1 MSSGTEEKAGLLSRL
16 GLNDNKAGMQNL
28 DREKINQ
35 IIYEASKGSK
45 YFENEKKKDKQVDIK
60 IAEQRQK
67 IAHFT
72 AKEMNKAEKEAD
84 ALLKRLEE
92 KRDLSRTIVHI
103 DMDAF
108 FAAVETRDNPSLLD
122 KPMAVG
128 SNYMLST
135 SNYIARRFG
144 VRAAMPGFIAKKLCP
159 QLVIVPSNFAQYAAV
174 SKEVKDVLVKY
185 DKHFCPV
192 SFDEAYLDIT
202 EHLNHRKTLPKE
214 KRTVICRTCDRL
226 DPRYCSCDPNK
237 SDCESTE
244 HENLSFV
251 QDKETPSADQL
262 CFQEQ
267 DRSNLPLIE
276 DPSLVKGLDV
286 KMCPLCKREVP
297 NYREE
302 VFGVSAEE
310 AVREIR
316 RKIEQRTQLTASA
329 GIAANTLLAKI
340 CSDRNKPNGQFSLP
354 HITHVIKDFVTD
366 LPIRKVSGIGKVT
379 EKMLQAIDIV
389 TCSQL
394 YEQRSLLYLLYS
406 EISFNHFM
414 SVALGIGSTHVER
427 TFFELSDPAQLYD
440 KCLEL
445 SKILASD
452 LQEENFMGR
461 TVSLKIKTVDFEV
474 KTKSQTL
481 TRHTCDEVQIYNVAR
496 NLLQLE
502 IQNSMPKP
510 FRLRLMGVRMSNLI
524 LSSQFPKKDSIEY
537 FMKKDPSPS
546 DTNLLTEHEK
556 KCQNETVP
564 NECGQAESSSDY
576 LEKGISESPGHY
588 CPICD
593 RKCPK
598 DLRLF
603 NAHIDK
609 CLLQQSGGND
619 RKTKRASPLV
629 TNADFEDFLEF
640 STIKT
645 SRKTKKKTKM
655 TQKNLKTVFEETLV
669 RNGIPTDSCLEK
681 SECKSENL
689 SETENIL
696 KRRKDCKKTCTKEN
710 SSETEQ
716 KDSNGVILES
726 CVDSGTLKHH
736 LSSDGVAAEV
746 EEESCLHENKS
757 LSPSVSKLGN
767 SEELLVSGCEN
778 PSPECSTAT
787 ADVSKVS
794 ELNDADM
801 EQILTRLHRT
811 KEEPSKVDRIDLVK
825 SCPEYVTDPHS
836 KNSRKQ
842 SDCDNTEKGTDCSSA
857 DIANSTGL
865 KPFGTNIQTKFK
877 NIQDNK
883 FLKKTLKNCN
893 LLKYFSKS
901 SVNKREE
908 EEEAEEVNQ
917 CLGFNESLK
926 WSESTERVVVEKT
939 DGSILDETISSEQ
952 EVDAGGLL
960 NNEDITDQQQT
971 VAKTSLG
978 HSVVSDKLQ
987 KQVDSGKD
995 ISSVTDKLQQEVDS
1009 GQINSLDCDKL
1020 QQEVETGQD
1029 ISLVVEKVQQIVET
1043 GQVSSLASGKLQKEV
1058 DSGQRINLASDKLQK
1073 EVDSGQEI
1081 SLVTKKIQKIKSGR
1095 RRSLVSVKLETE
1107 VQTGQEINQDSN
1119 KVETRA
1125 DCDQGGSSNVTEQL
1139 QKIFNS
1145 GQLDS
1150 VTSGQ
1155 SHGSANTG
1163 QTDCSIFHSHSMKLF
1178 PHSTENSIKTSE
1190 SMINVETSCNHGDSP
1205 NNEVASSCPPQFQGS
1220 TGCVSIDTQFHSPAK
1235 TTSKLPQDKEFPT
1248 ERDNGQTT
1256 ELVHQCPI
1264 CNKDILITDMST
1276 FNEHVDLC
1284 LNQGTIRKIL
1294 LEQGEE
1300 LKNSAKHKR
1309 PAETPSPD
1317 INKRKKSLKHN
1328 STPRIDSYFFSV

>member
-60 IAEQRQK
+60 IAEQQQK
-67 IAHFT
+67 LASFT

-159 QLVIVPSNFAQYAAV
+159 QLVIVPQNFAQYAAV

-185 DKHFCPV
+185 DKHFCPI

-202 EHLNHRKTLPKE
+202 EHLNLRKTFPKE
-214 KRTVICRTCDRL
+214 KRTVQCRTCDRL
-226 DPRYCSCDPNK
+226 DPHYCSCDPNK

-244 HENLSFV
+244 NEDLNFV

-267 DRSNLPLIE
+267 DRSNLLRIE
-276 DPSLVKGLDV
+276 DPTLVKGQDL

-340 CSDRNKPNGQFSLP
+340 CSDKNKPNGQFSLP
-354 HITHVIKDFVTD
+354 HITHVIKDFITD

-406 EISFNHFM
+406 ETSFKHFM
-414 SVALGIGSTHVER
+414 SIALGIGSTRVER

-452 LQEENFMGR
+452 LQEQNFMGR
-461 TVSLKIKTVDFEV
+461 TVSLKIKTVDFDV

-496 NLLQLE
+496 NFLQSE

-524 LSSQFPKKDSIEY
+524 SSSQFAKKDSIEY
-537 FMKKDPSPS
+537 FLKKDSSLS
-546 DTNLLTEHEK
+546 DTNVLTEHEGK
-556 KCQNETVP
+556 YQNEMAP
-564 NECGQAESSSDY
+564 NQCGQAESSSDC

-598 DLRLF
+598 NLRLF

-609 CLLQQSGGND
+609 CLLQQSREND
-619 RKTKRASPLV
+619 RKTKRTSPV
-629 TNADFEDFLEF
+629 ITNADFEDFLEF

-645 SRKTKKKTKM
+645 SRKTRKKTKM
-655 TQKNLKTVFEETLV
+655 TQKNLKTVFEETFV

-681 SECKSENL
+681 SSECKCENL

-696 KRRKDCKKTCTKEN
+696 KQRKDCKKTGTKEN
-710 SSETEQ
+710 SSEIEP
-716 KDSNGVILES
+716 KESNGVILGS
-726 CVDSGTLKHH
+726 CVDSGTLKNHPF
-736 LSSDGVAAEV
+736 SDGVAEV

-757 LSPSVSKLGN
+757 LSPSVSKLSN
-767 SEELLVSGCEN
+767 SEELLVSGCEK
-778 PSPECSTAT
+778 PSPKCSTTT
-787 ADVSKVS
+787 ADISKVS
-794 ELNDADM
+794 ELNDANT
-801 EQILTRLHRT
+801 EQMLTRLHRT

-825 SCPEYVTDPHS
+825 ICPEDVTNPH
-836 KNSRKQ
+836 KKQ
-842 SDCDNTEKGTDCSSA
+842 SDCDNKENGTDCSSA
-857 DIANSTGL
+857 DIANSTGP
-865 KPFGTNIQTKFK
+865 KPFDSNIETKLK
-877 NIQDNK
+877 KIQNNK
-883 FLKKTLKNCN
+883 FSKKTVKNCN

-901 SVNKREE
+901 NVNKREE
-908 EEEAEEVNQ
+908 VKQ
-917 CLGFNESLK
+917 CLGSSESLK
-926 WSESTERVVVEKT
+926 WSESTDRVVVEKT
-939 DGSILDETISSEQ
+939 DRSILDETISSEQ
-952 EVDAGGLL
+952 VDAGGLL

-971 VAKTSLG
+971 AAKTSLS
-978 HSVVSDKLQ
+978 HSMVCDKLQ
-987 KQVDSGKD
+987 KQVDSEKD
-995 ISSVTDKLQQEVDS
+995 INLVTDKLQQEVDS

-1020 QQEVETGQD
+1020 QQEVETGQES
-1029 ISLVVEKVQQIVET
+1029 SLVVEKVQQIVET
-1043 GQVSSLASGKLQKEV
+1043 GQINSLASGKLQKEIG
-1058 DSGQRINLASDKLQK
+1058 SGQRINLASDKLQK

-1081 SLVTKKIQKIKSGR
+1081 SLVTEKIQKIKSGQ
-1095 RRSLVSVKLETE
+1095 RRSLASDKQETE

-1119 KVETRA
+1119 KVETRS
-1125 DCDQGGSSNVTEQL
+1125 DCGQRSSSNVTEQL
-1139 QKIFNS
+1139 QKICNS

-1178 PHSTENSIKTSE
+1178 PHSTENSIETSE
-1190 SMINVETSCNHGDSP
+1190 SMIKVDTSCNHGDSP
-1205 NNEVASSCPPQFQGS
+1205 NNEIAPSCPPQFQGS
-1220 TGCVSIDTQFHSPAK
+1220 TGCVSVDTQFHSPAE

-1264 CNKDILITDMST
+1264 CHKDILIPDMST

-1284 LNQGTIRKIL
+1284 LNQATIRKIL
-1294 LEQGEE
+1294 VEQGKE
-1300 LKNSAKHKR
+1300 LKNSAQLKR
-1309 PAETPSPD
+1309 PAENPSPD